1 MCQGWAPLANPY
13 SMRILQKYDPN
24 AIPVPKLPANIHEL
38 REAQRGQGRRRF
50 IEDERMM
57 RVMSAAY
64 YGAIAHVD
72 YHVGKLLD
80 ELDKLGMSGN
90 TLVLFTADHGNM
102 LGDHGRWFKGVM
114 YEGSS
119 HVPLIWRD
127 PKAPKR
133 TPAASRR
140 RSSRTPTSC
149 RPSWRRWACRSPTA
163 CRAAVSSRWPAARI
177 RPGRT
182 TAFRSSPPA

>member
-1 MCQGWAPLANPY
+1 
-13 SMRILQKYDPN
+13 MRLDIVHLHVPRLGAFGKSLQHADSPE
-24 AIPVPKLPANIHEL
+24 VRSECHS
-38 REAQRGQGRRRF
+38 RAQAAGQHPRAARGPTRPGRRRF

-64 YGAIAHVD
+64 YGTIAHVD

-80 ELDKLGMSGN
+80 ELEKLGMADN

-119 HVPLIWRD
+119 HVPLLWRG
-127 PKAPKR
+127 PKDAKEN
-133 TPAASRR
+133 T
-140 RSSRTPTSC
+140 
-149 RPSWRRWACRSPTA
+149 
-163 CRAAVSSRWPAARI
+163 
-177 RPGRT
+177 GRVEE
-182 TAFRSSPPA
+182 

>member
-1 MCQGWAPLANPY
+1 MCQGWAPLANPC

-38 REAQRGQGRRRF
+38 RAAQRGQGRRRF

-119 HVPLIWRD
+119 HVPLIWRGPKGAQENTGRVEEKIIENTGLLPTILESVGLPIPDRVQGRSFLKLAHGKD
-127 PKAPKR
+127 PAWKDR
-133 TPAASRR
+133 
-140 RSSRTPTSC
+140 C
-149 RPSWRRWACRSPTA
+149 
-163 CRAAVSSRWPAARI
+163 
-177 RPGRT
+177 
-182 TAFRSSPPA
+182 

>member
-1 MCQGWAPLANPY
+1 MCQGWVPLANPR

-24 AIPVPKLPANIHEL
+24 AIPVPKLPADIHEL
-38 REAQRGQGRRRF
+38 RAAQRGQGRRRF

-102 LGDHGRWFKGVM
+102 LGDHWFKGVM

-119 HVPLIWRD
+119 HVPLIWRG
-127 PKAPKR
+127 P
-133 TPAASRR
+133 
-140 RSSRTPTSC
+140 
-149 RPSWRRWACRSPTA
+149 
-163 CRAAVSSRWPAARI
+163 
-177 RPGRT
+177 
-182 TAFRSSPPA
+182 